1 VKSSKWNGS
10 LLEFIT
16 NNVTNWELDTIPAEL
31 TQWISQDK
39 DWERGTEVRQMD
51 GPQDADVYP
60 EGLSGSVCFQLIVCE
75 FLCVVFRSVAEPG
88 ENIGMAD

>member
-1 VKSSKWNGS
+1 
-10 LLEFIT
+10 
-16 NNVTNWELDTIPAEL
+16 
-31 TQWISQDK
+31 
-39 DWERGTEVRQMD
+39 MD